1 MFGLEMSL
9 CSCTATVLHPWN
21 IKAVKSVAKRG
32 KGGFFVGEHSRNIEN
47 VVPRAILF

>member
-21 IKAVKSVAKRG
+21 IKAEKSVAKRE
-32 KGGFFVGEHSRNIEN
+32 KGDLLLGSIQGT
-47 VVPRAILF
+47 